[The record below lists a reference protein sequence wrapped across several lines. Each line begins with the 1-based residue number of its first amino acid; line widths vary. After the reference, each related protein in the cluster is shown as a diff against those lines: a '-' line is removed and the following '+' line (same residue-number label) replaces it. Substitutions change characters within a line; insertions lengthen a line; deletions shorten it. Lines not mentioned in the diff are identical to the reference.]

1 MWFVALLWA
10 FTVTLIGLAFAVL
23 IGTSGGI
30 LDRRA
35 IAWETYGGS
44 GARFLWL
51 MNPWIHIEAI
61 TFEHVIIARDAA
73 TATRLRAHEHVHV
86 RQFARWGVLF
96 PIAYAIASLA
106 ALLRGGC
113 FYRDNRFEQEAF
125 AAE

>member
-1 MWFVALLWA
+1 MRFVALLWA
-10 FTVTLIGLAFAVL
+10 FPVTLIGLAFAVL

-35 IAWETYGGS
+35 IAWETYGGCA
-44 GARFLWL
+44 ARILWL
-51 MNPWIHIEAI
+51 MNPWMHIDAI
-61 TFEHVIIARDAA
+61 TFGHVITARDAA

-86 RQFARWGVLF
+86 RQFSRWGVLF

-106 ALLRGGC
+106 AFRHGGC

>member
-1 MWFVALLWA
+1 MWFVALLWV
-10 FTVTLIGLAFAVL
+10 FPVTLIGLAFAVL

-35 IAWETYGGS
+35 IAWETHGGCA
-44 GARFLWL
+44 ARILRL
-51 MNPWIHIEAI
+51 MNPWMPIDAI
-61 TFEHVIIARDAA
+61 AFGHVIIARDAA
-73 TATRLRAHEHVHV
+73 TASRLRAHEHVHV
-86 RQFARWGVLF
+86 RQFSRWGVLF

-106 ALLRGGC
+106 AFRRGGC